1 MLNQLNMW
9 NKIWRIV
16 TRLSERLDIDIEL
29 ALDMFYTSRTCKA
42 LHDEGTGLYLLADNC
57 IVDEVIDE
65 IRRKPSKK

>member
-1 MLNQLNMW
+1 
-9 NKIWRIV
+9 
-16 TRLSERLDIDIEL
+16 LSERLDIDIEL

-57 IVDEVIDE
+57 IVDEVMDE